1 MQKIE
6 QERKYNILQNA
17 SGDLMILI
25 KARLDNAQTP
35 TFVYDTKEH
44 ALLYRN
50 DHNTIVLDYIH
61 PAIRKALRQKKQVL
75 IVETNNGSVV
85 REYICEVAYLKS
97 VSIPKNLVTI

>member
-25 KARLDNAQTP
+25 KARLDNAQNP
-35 TFVYDTKEH
+35 TFVYDEKEH

-50 DHNTIVLDYIH
+50 ESNIVVLDYLH
-61 PAIRKALRQKKQVL
+61 EQVRPLLAKAKKVL
-75 IVETNNGSVV
+75 IVETQDTSVV
-85 REYICEVAYLKS
+85 REYVAKVKIVKKFPNVL
-97 VSIPKNLVTI
+97 

>member
-50 DHNTIVLDYIH
+50 ESNIVMLDYLH
-61 PAIRKALRQKKQVL
+61 EQARPLLAKAKQIL
-75 IVETNNGSVV
+75 IVETQDTSVV
-85 REYICEVAYLKS
+85 REYMAKVKIVKK
-97 VSIPKNLVTI
+97 IPDVL